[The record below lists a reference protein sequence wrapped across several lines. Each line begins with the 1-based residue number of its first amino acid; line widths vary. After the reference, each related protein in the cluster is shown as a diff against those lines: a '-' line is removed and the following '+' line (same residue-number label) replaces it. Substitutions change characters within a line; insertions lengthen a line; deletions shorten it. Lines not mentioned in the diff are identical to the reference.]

1 MVSWVSRLFP
11 RRRGHDCTEIL
22 KHSSDI
28 VDGVINPET
37 AARLKPHLDWCPPCR
52 AFLNTLRT
60 TVNLLGSLKGSECPP
75 AFRERLRERL
85 RDEAS
90 R

>member
-11 RRRGHDCTEIL
+11 RRRGSDCTEVL
-22 KHSSDI
+22 KLSSDI
-28 VDGVINPET
+28 VDDEIDPQT
-37 AARLKPHLDWCPPCR
+37 AARLKSHLDWCPPCR

-60 TVNLLGSLKGSECPP
+60 TVNLLGSLKGSECTP
-75 AFRERLRERL
+75 AFRERLRKRL
-85 RDEAS
+85 RDEAN